1 MPLFKCS
8 ASKAKPKNGIAYVT
22 DEKKAK
28 IVSVRNLFEDED
40 YAKQFDE
47 TASRFGK
54 GDKFDERKYYH
65 CKLSCARQDNVSPEK
80 AHAYAEELTA
90 KLFQNYE
97 CVIATHTDTQTVHS
111 HIIVNAVDPITGKKL
126 QFNKQDYVKMKDE
139 ANRIGK
145 KYGFTETDFRKRG
158 KNSRTAVEKKIM
170 LKGGTSWKEELR
182 EVIAEATKN
191 STTPDKFKE
200 YLEKCYGVK
209 ITRDGK
215 DYSYLHPEKQKP
227 IRGEKLGTNY
237 TKTEVIKEIG
247 KQNNGRASSTR
258 NRGRTS
264 GFIKQSTGVGALR
277 GSKTTNGGGT
287 RSVVNASLNGIERT
301 LQRLSFRLN
310 VRVEELTRQV
320 KNVEWHNE
328 RLEKKLKESVEK
340 LIDDVKGSNCK
351 LAKEIEFSLNQITEA
366 VTEIE
371 HLVSTA
377 MGKAIDSATK
387 LLNDRVKDATDMA
400 VAKINE
406 GAEGLNKELRKTKEE
421 IQKQREEMQVEGGFR
436 KFMFWATPILLFAQ
450 SIAMALLL
458 LR

>member
-28 IVSVRNLFEDED
+28 IVTVRNLFEDED
-40 YAKQFDE
+40 YAKQFEE

-80 AHAYAEELTA
+80 AHAYAEELVA

-111 HIIVNAVDPITGKKL
+111 HIIVNAVDPITSKKL

-139 ANRIGK
+139 ANRLGK

-182 EVIAEATKN
+182 EVIVEAIKN

-215 DYSYLHPEKQKP
+215 DYSYLHPNKQKP

-237 TKTEVIKEIG
+237 SKTEVLKQIV
-247 KQNNGRASSTR
+247 KQNNGRAFSTR
-258 NRGRTS
+258 NRGRIS
-264 GFIKQSTGVGALR
+264 GFIKQSTGIGALR
-277 GSKTTNGGGT
+277 GGKTINGGSA
-287 RSVVNASLNGIERT
+287 RSVVNASLSGIEREM
-301 LQRLSFRLN
+301 QRLNFAAECAGNGLDAAS
-310 VRVEELTRQV
+310 EER
-320 KNVEWHNE
+320 KMDERRA
-328 RLEKKLKESVEK
+328 RLEFERRRREADERDERRKSEYACEHADNASENNGNGNEDTGNSKYNYG
-340 LIDDVKGSNCK
+340 KG
-351 LAKEIEFSLNQITEA
+351 
-366 VTEIE
+366 
-371 HLVSTA
+371 
-377 MGKAIDSATK
+377 D
-387 LLNDRVKDATDMA
+387 
-400 VAKINE
+400 
-406 GAEGLNKELRKTKEE
+406 
-421 IQKQREEMQVEGGFR
+421 
-436 KFMFWATPILLFAQ
+436 
-450 SIAMALLL
+450 
-458 LR
+458 

>member
-8 ASKAKPKNGIAYVT
+8 ASKAKPKNGIAYIT

-28 IVSVRNLFEDED
+28 IVSVRNLFEDEN

-139 ANRIGK
+139 ANMIGK

-158 KNSRTAVEKKIM
+158 KNSRTAIEKKIM

-215 DYSYLHPEKQKP
+215 EYSYLHPDKQKP

-237 TKTEVIKEIG
+237 TKKEILR
-247 KQNNGRASSTR
+247 KIDEQNNGRISSAH
-258 NRGRTS
+258 NRGPTGGYFKKS
-264 GFIKQSTGVGALR
+264 SDIGFTRRSKKINSRSAR
-277 GSKTTNGGGT
+277 GN
-287 RSVVNASLNGIERT
+287 VFASIGDIERAM
-301 LQRLSFRLN
+301 QRLDFDAKCANRGTDAASEELRMEQQKARERAEKRRLECVARSERREPEVLKGPEPN
-310 VRVEELTRQV
+310 VREDIENGNGNRAPS
-320 KNVEWHNE
+320 KY
-328 RLEKKLKESVEK
+328 SYG
-340 LIDDVKGSNCK
+340 KG
-351 LAKEIEFSLNQITEA
+351 
-366 VTEIE
+366 
-371 HLVSTA
+371 
-377 MGKAIDSATK
+377 D
-387 LLNDRVKDATDMA
+387 
-400 VAKINE
+400 
-406 GAEGLNKELRKTKEE
+406 
-421 IQKQREEMQVEGGFR
+421 
-436 KFMFWATPILLFAQ
+436 
-450 SIAMALLL
+450 
-458 LR
+458 

>member
-28 IVSVRNLFEDED
+28 IVTVRNLFEDED
-40 YAKQFDE
+40 YAKQFEE

-80 AHAYAEELTA
+80 AHAYAEELVA

-139 ANRIGK
+139 ANRLGK

-182 EVIAEATKN
+182 EVIAEAIKN
-191 STTPDKFKE
+191 VATSDKFKE

-209 ITRDGK
+209 ITRDCK
-215 DYSYLHPEKQKP
+215 DYSYLHPNKQKP

-237 TKTEVIKEIG
+237 SKTEVLKQIV

-258 NRGRTS
+258 NSGRIS
-264 GFIKQSTGVGALR
+264 GFIKQSTGIGALR
-277 GSKTTNGGGT
+277 GGKTINGGSA
-287 RSVVNASLNGIERT
+287 RSVVNASLNSIERT
-301 LQRLSFRLN
+301 LQRLSFEAECASRGTDASS
-310 VRVEELTRQV
+310 EER
-320 KNVEWHNE
+320 KMDERRA
-328 RLEKKLKESVEK
+328 RLEFERRRREADERDERRKSEYACEHADNASENNGNGNGNREPCSHSYG
-340 LIDDVKGSNCK
+340 KG
-351 LAKEIEFSLNQITEA
+351 
-366 VTEIE
+366 
-371 HLVSTA
+371 
-377 MGKAIDSATK
+377 D
-387 LLNDRVKDATDMA
+387 
-400 VAKINE
+400 
-406 GAEGLNKELRKTKEE
+406 
-421 IQKQREEMQVEGGFR
+421 
-436 KFMFWATPILLFAQ
+436 
-450 SIAMALLL
+450 
-458 LR
+458 

>member
-8 ASKAKPKNGIAYVT
+8 ASKAKPKNGIAYIT

-80 AHAYAEELTA
+80 AHAYAEELVA
-90 KLFQNYE
+90 KLFKDYE

-126 QFNKQDYVKMKDE
+126 QFNKQDYVNMKDE

-145 KYGFTETDFRKRG
+145 KYGFTETDFRKRS
-158 KNSRTAVEKKIM
+158 KNSKTAVEKKIM
-170 LKGGTSWKEELR
+170 LKGGVSWKEELR
-182 EVIAEATKN
+182 EVIAEAIKN

-215 DYSYLHPEKQKP
+215 DYSYLHPDKQKP

-237 TKTEVIKEIG
+237 SKTEVIKQLD
-247 KQNNGRASSTR
+247 KQNNGRTSSAH
-258 NRGRTS
+258 NRGPTGGYFKKS
-264 GFIKQSTGVGALR
+264 SDIGFTRRSKKINSRSAR
-277 GSKTTNGGGT
+277 GN
-287 RSVVNASLNGIERT
+287 VFASIGDIERAM
-301 LQRLSFRLN
+301 QRLDFDAKCANRGTDAASEELRIEQQKIRERAERRRLDAIE
-310 VRVEELTRQV
+310 RSQREQQPIVEEPQPNAEQDIGNSNGHRAPS
-320 KNVEWHNE
+320 KY
-328 RLEKKLKESVEK
+328 SYG
-340 LIDDVKGSNCK
+340 KG
-351 LAKEIEFSLNQITEA
+351 
-366 VTEIE
+366 
-371 HLVSTA
+371 
-377 MGKAIDSATK
+377 D
-387 LLNDRVKDATDMA
+387 
-400 VAKINE
+400 
-406 GAEGLNKELRKTKEE
+406 
-421 IQKQREEMQVEGGFR
+421 
-436 KFMFWATPILLFAQ
+436 
-450 SIAMALLL
+450 
-458 LR
+458 

>member
-28 IVSVRNLFEDED
+28 IVTVRNLFEDED
-40 YAKQFDE
+40 YAKQFEE

-80 AHAYAEELTA
+80 AHAYAEELVA

-139 ANRIGK
+139 ANRLGK

-182 EVIAEATKN
+182 EVIAEAIKN
-191 STTPDKFKE
+191 VATSDKFKE

-215 DYSYLHPEKQKP
+215 DYSYLHPNKQKP
-227 IRGEKLGTNY
+227 IRGERLGTNY
-237 TKTEVIKEIG
+237 TKSEVIKRIG
-247 KQNNGRASSTR
+247 EQNNGVKSGTYNGRCGFNGKRTGSGTVRRSKAAYGGNAGSIIRASLS
-258 NRGRTS
+258 
-264 GFIKQSTGVGALR
+264 
-277 GSKTTNGGGT
+277 
-287 RSVVNASLNGIERT
+287 GIEREM
-301 LQRLSFRLN
+301 QRLNFAAECAGGGLDAAS
-310 VRVEELTRQV
+310 EERRMD
-320 KNVEWHNE
+320 E
-328 RLEKKLKESVEK
+328 RRARDE
-340 LIDDVKGSNCK
+340 
-351 LAKEIEFSLNQITEA
+351 
-366 VTEIE
+366 
-371 HLVSTA
+371 
-377 MGKAIDSATK
+377 
-387 LLNDRVKDATDMA
+387 
-400 VAKINE
+400 
-406 GAEGLNKELRKTKEE
+406 AEGRRRAAHERYERGQSERAVEPADNASKDNGNGNGNTTANKYNYGK
-421 IQKQREEMQVEGGFR
+421 GD
-436 KFMFWATPILLFAQ
+436 
-450 SIAMALLL
+450 
-458 LR
+458 

>member
-8 ASKAKPKNGIAYVT
+8 ASKAKPKNGIAYIT

-111 HIIVNAVDPITGKKL
+111 HIVVNAVDPITGKKL

-191 STTPDKFKE
+191 STTPDNFKD

-209 ITRDGK
+209 ITRDRK

-237 TKTEVIKEIG
+237 SKTEVIKQLD
-247 KQNNGRASSTR
+247 KQNNGRISSAH
-258 NRGRTS
+258 NRGPTGGYFKKS
-264 GFIKQSTGVGALR
+264 GDIGFTRRSKKINSRSAR
-277 GSKTTNGGGT
+277 GN
-287 RSVVNASLNGIERT
+287 VFASIGDIERAM
-301 LQRLSFRLN
+301 QRLDFDAKCANRGTDAASEELRMEQQKARERAEKRRLECVARSERGEPEVLKGPEPN
-310 VRVEELTRQV
+310 VREDIENGNGNRAPS
-320 KNVEWHNE
+320 KY
-328 RLEKKLKESVEK
+328 SYG
-340 LIDDVKGSNCK
+340 KG
-351 LAKEIEFSLNQITEA
+351 
-366 VTEIE
+366 
-371 HLVSTA
+371 
-377 MGKAIDSATK
+377 D
-387 LLNDRVKDATDMA
+387 
-400 VAKINE
+400 
-406 GAEGLNKELRKTKEE
+406 
-421 IQKQREEMQVEGGFR
+421 
-436 KFMFWATPILLFAQ
+436 
-450 SIAMALLL
+450 
-458 LR
+458 